1 MAVFKYNKSQIIDDL
16 QIMYLALQKVMGE
29 IVDSRCPAPSKELIH
44 NHCRFLHTFVDF
56 GYEEMINVWDETDEI
71 SFNYNLPDDSIN
83 EERLKLLG
91 QILVDTP
98 KEEFPE
104 WFQDSEKHNEK

>member
-1 MAVFKYNKSQIIDDL
+1 MAVFKHDKSQITDDL
-16 QIMYLALQKVMGE
+16 QIMYVALQQVMGE

-44 NHCRFLHTFVDF
+44 NHHRFLRTFADF
-56 GYEEMINVWDETDEI
+56 GYEEVMELWDETDEI
-71 SFNYNLPDDSIN
+71 PFNYNLPDDSFN

-98 KEEFPE
+98 KEEFPK
-104 WFQDSEKHNEK
+104 WFQNSKKHNEK